1 MARNPNPQRITA
13 AGWWFM
19 EQLLALERGTVN
31 GGIYANKSGYHN
43 TRTSNNR
50 QWPGNYSVVD
60 KTDKKGPPDKAAA
73 YDWTFRDAQAQD
85 YDTIIKYTNR
95 LLKSAKDMDDP
106 RLNGW
111 REFYGQADADRQVE
125 GWDTR
130 YLRAATSDPSHLWHL
145 HFSESREFVESR
157 ENKESML
164 SVLRGETVKQW
175 REGGGVSADDVV
187 EGLAKDG
194 QLDTK
199 KMGYSDEYVKDN
211 PTWAFTTGME
221 IAVRDSRA
229 TRAMIDTEATAS
241 RLRDEAILR
250 AIEGLDTD
258 AILDAINDRAA
269 EEVQRDNALRE
280 LVDGFGSGQLN
291 AEQVA
296 TRVVQIMGT
305 RLSE

>member
-1 MARNPNPQRITA
+1 MAPNPNPARIAA

-19 EQLLALERGTVN
+19 GELLAMERGTAN
-31 GGIYANKSGYHN
+31 GGVYANKSGYHN
-43 TRTSNNR
+43 TRTNNNR

-60 KTDKKGPPDKAAA
+60 DVDKRGPADKAAA
-73 YDWTFRDAQAQD
+73 YDWTFRNAQSGN
-85 YDTIIKYTNR
+85 YSTIMKYTKR
-95 LLKSAKDMDDP
+95 LLASAKDMDDP

-111 REFYGQADADRQVE
+111 REFYGQADSDRAVE

-130 YLRAATSDPSHLWHL
+130 YGRAATSDSSHLWHI
-145 HFSESREFVESR
+145 HFSETRGLVENYD
-157 ENKESML
+157 NKRALL
-164 SVLRGETVKQW
+164 SVLRGETTAEWK
-175 REGGGVSADDVV
+175 EGDGVSADDVV

-194 QLDTK
+194 QLDTE
-199 KMGYSDEYVKDN
+199 KMGYSPDYVKSN
-211 PTWAFTTGME
+211 EKWSFLTGME

-229 TRAMIDTEATAS
+229 ARAMIDTEATAS

-250 AIEGLDTD
+250 AVEGLDTD

-269 EEVQRDNALRE
+269 EEAQRDVALRE

-296 TRVVQIMGT
+296 TRVVAIMGE

>member
-19 EQLLALERGTVN
+19 EQLLALEPGTAN

-60 KTDKKGPPDKAAA
+60 KADRGGPPDKAAA
-73 YDWTFRDAQAQD
+73 YDWTFRDAQAQR
-85 YDTIIKYTNR
+85 YDTIMKYTQR

-111 REFYGQADADRQVE
+111 REFYGQADRDRQVE

-130 YLRAATSDPSHLWHL
+130 YLRPATSDPSHLWHL
-145 HFSESREFVESR
+145 HFSESRNQVESYD
-157 ENKESML
+157 NKQAML
-164 SVLRGETVKQW
+164 SVLRGETVAQW
-175 REGGGVSADDVV
+175 RGEDDVELTDKV
-187 EGLAKDG
+187 KLSDWVSDNFDGLEEITVQTALG
-194 QLDTK
+194 STYGHARSTK
-199 KMGYSDEYVKDN
+199 EYVLRL
-211 PTWAFTTGME
+211 E
-221 IAVRDSRA
+221 R
-229 TRAMIDTEATAS
+229 ES

-250 AIEGLDTD
+250 AVEGLDTD
-258 AILDAINDRAA
+258 AILDAINARAA
-269 EEVQRDNALRE
+269 EDAQRDAALAA
-280 LVDGFGSGQLN
+280 LVEGYGEGTLN

-296 TRVVQIMGT
+296 ERVVQLVGE

>member
-1 MARNPNPQRITA
+1 MARNPNPSRITD

-19 EQLLALERGTVN
+19 EQLLALEPGTAN

-50 QWPGNYSVVD
+50 QWPGNYSVTDKVD
-60 KTDKKGPPDKAAA
+60 KQGPADKAAA
-73 YDWTFRDAQAQD
+73 YDWTFRDAQAGR
-85 YDTIIKYTNR
+85 YDTIMKYTNR

-111 REFYGQADADRQVE
+111 REFYGQADRDQQVE

-145 HFSESREFVESR
+145 HLSETRGLVESR
-157 ENKESML
+157 ENKEAML

-187 EGLAKDG
+187 EGLARDG

-199 KMGYSDEYVKDN
+199 KMGYSAEYVKDN
-211 PTWAFTTGME
+211 PSWAWKTGME
-221 IAVRDSRA
+221 ISVRDSRA
-229 TRAMIDTEATAS
+229 ALAAIQAEAKAS
-241 RLRDEAILR
+241 RLRDEAVLR
-250 AIEGLDTD
+250 AVQGLDTD
-258 AILDAINDRAA
+258 AILDAIETRATEDA
-269 EEVQRDNALRE
+269 QRDEALRE
-280 LVDGFGSGQLN
+280 LVEGFGSGQLN

-296 TRVVQIMGT
+296 QRVVAIVGE